1 MLTSLQGLSQDR
13 DTKSHRGL
21 LPGCGSHQ
29 SSRGNSWDLL
39 ALHGRS
45 CAVVSPS
52 CHDQG
57 GMVAME
63 SCHRIPPGFRPHPPR
78 NHKFE
83 GSILLQTLKHWSVSA
98 PQIWHRSVS
107 APQICL
113 LFLDPE
119 SSWPFLQRKL
129 QRPWRRALMEKEG
142 YRWRVS
148 KMYTCTAHIA
158 YRLLY
163 ECVSVCDSC
172 SAKWSHSVHT
182 STLLLNVH
190 RLNTGIGS
198 KARHTCTL

>member
-21 LPGCGSHQ
+21 LPGCDSHQ
-29 SSRGNSWDLL
+29 SSRGNLWDLL

-45 CAVVSPS
+45 WAVVSPS

-107 APQICL
+107 AAQICL

-119 SSWPFLQRKL
+119 SSWPFSQRKL

-142 YRWRVS
+142 LS
-148 KMYTCTAHIA
+148 MTCF
-158 YRLLY
+158 
-163 ECVSVCDSC
+163 
-172 SAKWSHSVHT
+172 K
-182 STLLLNVH
+182 NVH
-190 RLNTGIGS
+190 MYRTHCI
-198 KARHTCTL
+198 